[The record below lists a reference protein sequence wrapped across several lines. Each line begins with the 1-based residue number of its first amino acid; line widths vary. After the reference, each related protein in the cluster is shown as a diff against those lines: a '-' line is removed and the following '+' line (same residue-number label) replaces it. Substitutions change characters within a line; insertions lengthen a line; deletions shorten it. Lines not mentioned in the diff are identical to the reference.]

1 MRSKVE
7 KMKNVHQLLKKGV
20 KGLQKWKMCTICLK
34 KGQVS
39 KKMKNVY

>member
-7 KMKNVHQLLKKGV
+7 KMKNAHQLLKKGV
-20 KGLQKWKMCTICLK
+20 KGLQKWNVYHLLKK